1 MASNRFKARTDL
13 IATGTSTKTLLQ
25 LVAAA
30 NHAILIDEWSISFDG
45 TSNTAQPIRV
55 DVLRQTTAGTM
66 GTSASTIKF
75 DPDSPE
81 ETIQTTRQDTATAE
95 PTAGDILFTEHI
107 HPQQGYTWQAPAG
120 RQIRVP
126 GGGRLRLRVL
136 APAGVNAVA
145 RFCGE
150 E

>member
-1 MASNRFKARTDL
+1 MASNRFKARTDP

-25 LVAAA
+25 LVAAS

-66 GTSASTIKF
+66 GIGASTIKF
-75 DPDSPE
+75 DPDSPA

-95 PTAGDILFTEHI
+95 PTAGDILTS
-107 HPQQGYTWQAPAG
+107 
-120 RQIRVP
+120 
-126 GGGRLRLRVL
+126 
-136 APAGVNAVA
+136 
-145 RFCGE
+145 
-150 E
+150 